1 MGHTVRAIIATSDV
15 ADELRMRYPVLAQ
28 VAVRQ
33 GFVILPVDADFVDS
47 VSEIRPETSSNE
59 FALLTAS
66 FDTLLRRL
74 SLHGP
79 IAYIETVYFGRVG
92 RQGAA
97 VYARGEVLMAP
108 ESRESGPINRAVAL
122 IGVKRPLIGDRFQA
136 IGLGRYRSNDD
147 LIEAA
152 EWRLRGD

>member
-15 ADELRMRYPVLAQ
+15 ADELQLRYPVLAQ

-47 VSEIRPETSSNE
+47 VSEIRPETSSND

-66 FDTLLRRL
+66 VDTLLRRL
-74 SLHGP
+74 SLRGP
-79 IAYIETVYFGRVG
+79 IAYIETAYFGRVA

-108 ESRESGPINRAVAL
+108 ESRESGPINRALAL